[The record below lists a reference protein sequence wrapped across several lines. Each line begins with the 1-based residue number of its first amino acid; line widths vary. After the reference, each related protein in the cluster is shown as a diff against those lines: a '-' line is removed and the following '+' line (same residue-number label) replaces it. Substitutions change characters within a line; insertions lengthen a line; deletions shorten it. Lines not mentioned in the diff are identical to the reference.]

1 MPNIINYPTVT
12 IVKNGQ
18 SVTGSFYKIQVM
30 ASGSVV
36 GAAPYSAGAPGHIR
50 ALKDSNGVDIVSA
63 SLGAGGLFIP
73 PGTVIEMLITSA
85 SLDATSAP
93 VLFYS

>member
-36 GAAPYSAGAPGHIR
+36 GAAPYSAGVPAHIR

-63 SLGAGGLFIP
+63 SLTGGLFVP
-73 PGTVIEMLITSA
+73 PGTVIEMMITSA

>member
-1 MPNIINYPTVT
+1 MPNIINFPTVT

-36 GAAPYSAGAPGHIR
+36 GAAPYSAGAPAHIR

-63 SLGAGGLFIP
+63 SLTGGLFIP
-73 PGTVIEMLITSA
+73 PGTVIEMMITSA

>member
-36 GAAPYSAGAPGHIR
+36 WAAPYSAGAPAHIR
-50 ALKDSNGVDIVSA
+50 ALKDSNGLDIVSA
-63 SLGAGGLFIP
+63 SLSGGLFVP

-85 SLDATSAP
+85 SLDSTSAP

>member
-1 MPNIINYPTVT
+1 MPNIINFPTVT

-36 GAAPYSAGAPGHIR
+36 GAAPYSAGAPAHIR

-63 SLGAGGLFIP
+63 SLTGGLFVP
-73 PGTVIEMLITSA
+73 PGTVIEMMITSA

>member
-36 GAAPYSAGAPGHIR
+36 GAAPYSAGAPAHIR
-50 ALKDSNGVDIVSA
+50 ALKDSNGVDIVAA
-63 SLGAGGLFIP
+63 SLSGGLFVP
-73 PGTVIEMLITSA
+73 PGTVIEMMITSA

>member
-1 MPNIINYPTVT
+1 MALTFPNVTV
-12 IVKNGQ
+12 VRNGQ
-18 SVTGSFYKIQVM
+18 SVTGSFNKIQVM

-36 GAAPYSAGAPGHIR
+36 GAAPYSAGAPAHFK
-50 ALKDSNGVDIVSA
+50 ALKDYNGIDIVSA
-63 SLGAGGLFIP
+63 SLGAGGMFIP
-73 PGTVIEMLITSA
+73 PGTIIEMLITSA

>member
-36 GAAPYSAGAPGHIR
+36 GAAPYSAGAPAHIR

-63 SLGAGGLFIP
+63 SLTGGLFVP
-73 PGTVIEMLITSA
+73 PGTVIEMMITSA

>member
-1 MPNIINYPTVT
+1 MPNIINFPTVT

-63 SLGAGGLFIP
+63 SLTGGLFVP
-73 PGTVIEMLITSA
+73 PGTVIEMMITSA

>member
-36 GAAPYSAGAPGHIR
+36 GAAPYSAGAPAHIM

-63 SLGAGGLFIP
+63 SLTGGLFVP
-73 PGTVIEMLITSA
+73 PGTVIEMMITSA

>member
-36 GAAPYSAGAPGHIR
+36 GAAPYSAGAPGHIM
-50 ALKDSNGVDIVSA
+50 ALKDFNGVDIVSA

-73 PGTVIEMLITSA
+73 PGTVIEMVITSA
-85 SLDATSAP
+85 SLDSTSAP
-93 VLFYS
+93 ILFYS

>member
-36 GAAPYSAGAPGHIR
+36 GAAPYSAGAPTHIR

-63 SLGAGGLFIP
+63 SLTGGLFVP
-73 PGTVIEMLITSA
+73 PGTVIEMMITSA

>member
-36 GAAPYSAGAPGHIR
+36 GAAPYSAGAPGHIL
-50 ALKDSNGVDIVSA
+50 ALKNHDGLDIVSA
-63 SLGAGGLFIP
+63 SLAGGLFVP
-73 PGTVIEMLITSA
+73 PGTVIEMMITSA
-85 SLDATSAP
+85 SLDSTSAP